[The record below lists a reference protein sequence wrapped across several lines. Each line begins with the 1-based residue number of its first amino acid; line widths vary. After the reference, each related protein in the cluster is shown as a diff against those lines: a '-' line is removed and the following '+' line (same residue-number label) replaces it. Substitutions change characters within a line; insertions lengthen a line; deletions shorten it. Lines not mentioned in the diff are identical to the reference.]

1 MGGTRSNT
9 LWKPLSA
16 DRNTAQKQIA
26 TKQKKYVSSL
36 ACGATPCG
44 NLSTDRNTVQFG
56 FCEFAKQKKKLAYV
70 SALAR
75 CVFKVAVDQTFE
87 DVCVYSIERCV

>member
-1 MGGTRSNT
+1 ME
-9 LWKPLSA
+9 
-16 DRNTAQKQIA
+16 TAERRQKHCPKKNQQN
-26 TKQKKYVSSL
+26 KKKYVSSL

-56 FCEFAKQKKKLAYV
+56 FCEFAKKKKKLAYV

-75 CVFKVAVDQTFE
+75 CVFKVAVDPTFE